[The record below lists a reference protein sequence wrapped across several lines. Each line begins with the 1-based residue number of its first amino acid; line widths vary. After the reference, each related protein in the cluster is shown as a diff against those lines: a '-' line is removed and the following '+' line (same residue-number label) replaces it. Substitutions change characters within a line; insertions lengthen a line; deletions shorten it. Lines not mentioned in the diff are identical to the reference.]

1 MKKKIQE
8 KITKDVLRWNEIKK
22 NRRHS
27 YSLYDSDWEKVK
39 LFVFF
44 SYNMRT
50 IWYSSPP
57 VKLNGFGYNIWLK
70 DLLLVRHLFHF
81 CLLFGIHSCFTLY
94 HFALLWHLKTWDHFQ
109 LQCNIYIQKFFVSV
123 YAFIIYSLWLTF
135 IDAGTVNLPFWMLN
149 LVLVYTWFIVLF
161 VEHFWKV
168 SHIHGHFRKLND
180 LSSLVESSF
189 FTCHAIYYS
198 NLFTQ
203 ESKVISK
210 APVDFV

>member
-1 MKKKIQE
+1 MWDIYFTFVCYSVSTVALLCTILLCCDIWKHETIFS
-8 KITKDVLRWNEIKK
+8 
-22 NRRHS
+22 HS
-27 YSLYDSDWEKVK
+27 VIFIFKS
-39 LFVFF
+39 F
-44 SYNMRT
+44 SY
-50 IWYSSPP
+50 
-57 VKLNGFGYNIWLK
+57 
-70 DLLLVRHLFHF
+70 
-81 CLLFGIHSCFTLY
+81 
-94 HFALLWHLKTWDHFQ
+94 
-109 LQCNIYIQKFFVSV
+109 QCI

-168 SHIHGHFRKLND
+168 SHIHGHFGKLND

-203 ESKVISK
+203 ESKVNSK